1 MNFILII
8 GLGSIGKRHL
18 NNLIDLGYTNIII
31 VSKSDTISAEFKRFA
46 VYTDIQKAITEN
58 SISHGVIC
66 TPTSSHLEDLAILL
80 ENNIANIYLEK
91 PVSHNLNYLNE
102 ISSLI
107 NKCKR
112 LVVGY
117 DLHFD
122 PGLIKIKKLLDENQM
137 GKIFSINSIVG
148 QYLPDWRPDQNYLKG
163 MSARIDKGGG
173 VMLDLVHEFDYVR
186 WLVGKPKNIACIF
199 QKNPNLAIETE
210 DLADVLI
217 HFEGNSSGT
226 IHLDYHQKKLVR
238 NCMIT
243 CEKGTIFWDL
253 TKSEVKIIRYD
264 QEEELFSYFGFER
277 NQRYM
282 DSIKAFLDESKFD
295 DRLTDFEEALV
306 SLKMVVAAKES
317 SISKQFIA
325 IN

>member
-18 NNLIDLGYTNIII
+18 SNLIYLGYNNIII
-31 VSKSDTISAEFKRFA
+31 VSKSDTIPSEYKQFS
-46 VYTDIQKAITEN
+46 VYTDIQKAIAEN
-58 SISHGVIC
+58 AISYGFIC
-66 TPTSSHLEDLAILL
+66 TPTSSHLDDLKILL
-80 ENNIANIYLEK
+80 ENNISNVYLEK
-91 PVSHNLNYLNE
+91 PISHSLTELDK

-107 NKCKR
+107 HQCNR

-122 PGLIKIKKLLDENQM
+122 PGLIKIKKLLNGNQM
-137 GKIFSINSIVG
+137 GKLFSINAIVG
-148 QYLPDWRPDQNYLKG
+148 QYLPDWRPNEDYLKG

-173 VMLDLVHEFDYVR
+173 VMLDLIHEFDYVR
-186 WLVGKPKNIACIF
+186 WLVGKPKNIACVF
-199 QKNPNLAIETE
+199 QNNPNLAIETE
-210 DLADVLI
+210 DVADVLI
-217 HFEGNSSGT
+217 HFEDNSSAT

-243 CEKGTIFWDL
+243 CEKGTVFWDL
-253 TKSEVKIIRYD
+253 TKCEVKIIRHD

-277 NQRYM
+277 NQRYI

-295 DRLTDFEEALV
+295 DRLTNFEEALV
-306 SLKMVVAAKES
+306 SLKMVLAAKES

>member
-8 GLGSIGKRHL
+8 GLGSIGERHL
-18 NNLIDLGYTNIII
+18 NNLINLGYTNIII
-31 VSKSDTISAEFKRFA
+31 VSKSGAIPSEFKQFS
-46 VYTDIQKAITEN
+46 VYTDCQKAITEN
-58 SISHGVIC
+58 LISHGFIC
-66 TPTSSHLEDLAILL
+66 TPTSSHLDDLKILL

-91 PVSHNLNYLNE
+91 PISHNLSQLKE
-102 ISSLI
+102 IGSLT
-107 NKCKR
+107 NQCKR

-122 PGLIKIKKLLDENQM
+122 PGLIKIKELLSENKM
-137 GKIFSINSIVG
+137 GKVFSINASVG
-148 QYLPDWRPDQNYLKG
+148 QYLPDWRPNQDYLKG
-163 MSARIDKGGG
+163 MSAKIDKGGG

-186 WLVGKPKNIACIF
+186 WLVGKPKSIACIF
-199 QKNPNLAIETE
+199 QNNPSLAIETE
-210 DLADVLI
+210 DVADVLI
-217 HFEGNSSGT
+217 HFEDDSSGT

-243 CEKGTIFWDL
+243 CEKGTLLWDL

-264 QEEELFSYFGFER
+264 QEMETFSYVGFDR
-277 NQRYM
+277 NQRYV
-282 DSIKAFLDESKFD
+282 DSIKAFFDESKFD
-295 DRLTDFEEALV
+295 EKLTNFEEALV

-317 SISKQFIA
+317 SISKQFIT

>member
-1 MNFILII
+1 MNCILII

-18 NNLIDLGYTNIII
+18 NNLIYLGYKNIII
-31 VSKSDTISAEFKRFA
+31 VSKSHVISTEYKQFA
-46 VYTDIQKAITEN
+46 VYVDTQKAIDEN
-58 SISHGVIC
+58 AISHGFIC
-66 TPTSSHLEDLAILL
+66 TPTSSHLDDLKILL

-91 PVSHNLNYLNE
+91 PISHSLNHIDE
-102 ISSLI
+102 ISGI
-107 NKCKR
+107 TNQCKR

-122 PGLIKIKKLLDENQM
+122 PGLMKIKKLLNGSQM
-137 GKIFSINSIVG
+137 GKLFSINAIVG
-148 QYLPDWRPDQNYLKG
+148 QYLPDWRPNQDYLKG

-173 VMLDLVHEFDYVR
+173 VMLDLVHEFDYLK
-186 WLVGKPKNIACIF
+186 WLVGKPENIACFF
-199 QKNPNLAIETE
+199 QNNPNLAIETE
-210 DLADVLI
+210 DVADVLI

-253 TKSEVKIIRYD
+253 TKCEVKIIRHE
-264 QEEELFSYFGFER
+264 QEDELFSYLGFER
-277 NQRYM
+277 NQRYI
-282 DSIKAFLDESKFD
+282 DSIMAFLDETKFD
-295 DRLTDFEEALV
+295 DRLTTFEEALV

-317 SISKQFIA
+317 SISKRFIS

>member
-1 MNFILII
+1 MDFILII
-8 GLGSIGKRHL
+8 GLGSIGERHL
-18 NNLIDLGYTNIII
+18 SNLIYLGHTNIII
-31 VSKSDTISAEFKRFA
+31 VSKSGNIPSDFKQFV
-46 VYTDIQKAITEN
+46 VYTDTQKAITEN
-58 SISHGVIC
+58 SISHGFIC
-66 TPTSSHLEDLAILL
+66 TPTSSHLDDLTILL
-80 ENNIANIYLEK
+80 RNNIANIYLEK
-91 PVSHNLNYLNE
+91 PISHNLNHLNK
-102 ISSLI
+102 ISSLT
-107 NKCKR
+107 NNCKR

-122 PGLIKIKKLLDENQM
+122 PGLMKIKKLLDQNQM
-137 GKIFSINSIVG
+137 GKVFSINAIVG
-148 QYLPDWRPDQNYLKG
+148 QYLPDWRPNQDYLKG

-186 WLVGKPKNIACIF
+186 WLIGKPEKIACIF
-199 QKNPNLAIETE
+199 QNNPNLAIETE
-210 DLADVLI
+210 DVADVLI
-217 HFEGNSSGT
+217 HFEGNSSAT

-264 QEEELFSYFGFER
+264 QEDELFYYLGFER
-277 NQRYM
+277 NQRYI

-295 DRLTDFEEALV
+295 DSLTNFEEALV
-306 SLKMVVAAKES
+306 SLKMIVAAKES

>member
-8 GLGSIGKRHL
+8 GLGSIGERHL
-18 NNLIDLGYTNIII
+18 NNLIYLGYTNIII
-31 VSKSDTISAEFKRFA
+31 VSKSGNIPSEFKRFT
-46 VYTDIQKAITEN
+46 VYTDTQKAITEN
-58 SISHGVIC
+58 SISHGFIC
-66 TPTSSHLEDLAILL
+66 TPTSSHLDDLKILL
-80 ENNIANIYLEK
+80 KNDIPNIYLEK
-91 PVSHNLNYLNE
+91 PISHNLIQLDE
-102 ISSLI
+102 ISSLTL
-107 NKCKR
+107 KCKR

-122 PGLIKIKKLLDENQM
+122 PGLIKIKELLNENKM
-137 GKIFSINSIVG
+137 GKVFSINASVG
-148 QYLPDWRPDQNYLKG
+148 QYLPDWRPNQDYLKG

-186 WLVGKPKNIACIF
+186 WLVGKPKSIACIF
-199 QKNPNLAIETE
+199 QNNHSLAIETE
-210 DLADVLI
+210 DVADVLI
-217 HFEGNSSGT
+217 HFEGNSSAT

-243 CEKGTIFWDL
+243 CEQGTVFWDL
-253 TKSEVKIIRYD
+253 TKSEVKIVRYD
-264 QEEELFSYFGFER
+264 QEMETFSYNGFER
-277 NQRYM
+277 NQRYI

-295 DRLTDFEEALV
+295 DSLTNFEEALV

>member
-1 MNFILII
+1 M
-8 GLGSIGKRHL
+8 GSIGKRHL
-18 NNLIDLGYTNIII
+18 NNLIYLGYDNIII
-31 VSKSDTISAEFKRFA
+31 VSNSNTIASEYKQFA
-46 VYTDIQKAITEN
+46 VYTDVQKAIVEN
-58 SISHGVIC
+58 VISHGFIC
-66 TPTSSHLEDLAILL
+66 TPTSCHLEDLKILL
-80 ENNIANIYLEK
+80 KNKVANIYLEK
-91 PVSHNLNYLNE
+91 PISHNLNQLDE
-102 ISSLI
+102 ISKLT

-122 PGLIKIKKLLDENQM
+122 PGLIKIKKLLNENHM
-137 GKIFSINSIVG
+137 GKVFSINATVG
-148 QYLPDWRPDQNYLKG
+148 QYLPDWRPNQDYLKG

-186 WLVGKPKNIACIF
+186 WLVGKPSYIACVF

-210 DLADVLI
+210 DVADVLI

-253 TKSEVKIIRYD
+253 TKCEVKIIQYD
-264 QEEELFSYFGFER
+264 QEDNLFSYLSFER
-277 NQRYM
+277 NQRYV
-282 DSIKAFLDESKFD
+282 DSIKAFLDELKFD
-295 DRLTDFEEALV
+295 DRLTNFEEALV
-306 SLKMVVAAKES
+306 SLKMVMAAKES

>member
-8 GLGSIGKRHL
+8 GLGSIGVRHL
-18 NNLIDLGYTNIII
+18 NNLIYLGYTNIII
-31 VSKSDTISAEFKRFA
+31 VSKSGNIPSEFNQFS
-46 VYTDIQKAITEN
+46 VYTDCQKAITEN
-58 SISHGVIC
+58 LISHGFIC
-66 TPTSSHLEDLAILL
+66 TPTSSHLDDLTILL
-80 ENNIANIYLEK
+80 ENNIAHIYLEK
-91 PVSHNLNYLNE
+91 PISHNLTYLDE
-102 ISSLI
+102 ISNLT

-122 PGLIKIKKLLDENQM
+122 PGLIKIKELLNENQM
-137 GKIFSINSIVG
+137 GKVFSINATVG
-148 QYLPDWRPDQNYLKG
+148 QYLPDWRPNQDYLKG
-163 MSARIDKGGG
+163 MSAKIDKGGG

-199 QKNPNLAIETE
+199 QNNPSLSIETE
-210 DLADVLI
+210 DVADVLI

-243 CEKGTIFWDL
+243 CEKGTVFWDL
-253 TKSEVKIIRYD
+253 TKSEVKIIRHD
-264 QEEELFSYFGFER
+264 QEMETFSYLDFER
-277 NQRYM
+277 NQRYI
-282 DSIKAFLDESKFD
+282 DSIKAFLDESKYD
-295 DRLTDFEEALV
+295 DRLTNFEEALV

>member
-1 MNFILII
+1 MNCILII

-18 NNLIDLGYTNIII
+18 NNLVYLGYKNIII
-31 VSKSDTISAEFKRFA
+31 VSKSDVIATEYKQFA
-46 VYTDIQKAITEN
+46 VYTDTQKAIAEN
-58 SISHGVIC
+58 SISHGFIC
-66 TPTSSHLEDLAILL
+66 TPTACHIDDLKVLL

-91 PVSHNLNYLNE
+91 PISHSLTQLDE
-102 ISSLI
+102 ISNLTY
-107 NKCKR
+107 KCKR

-122 PGLIKIKKLLDENQM
+122 PGLIKIKKRLNGNQM
-137 GKIFSINSIVG
+137 GTLFSINAIVG
-148 QYLPDWRPDQNYLKG
+148 QYLPDWRPNQDYLKG

-186 WLVGKPKNIACIF
+186 WLVGKPKKIACVF
-199 QKNPNLAIETE
+199 QNNPNLAIETE
-210 DLADVLI
+210 DVADVLI

-253 TKSEVKIIRYD
+253 TKCEVKIIRYE
-264 QEEELFSYFGFER
+264 QEDEMFSYVGFER
-277 NQRYM
+277 NQRYI
-282 DSIKAFLDESKFD
+282 DCIKAFLDETKFD
-295 DRLTDFEEALV
+295 DRLTTFEEALV

-317 SISKQFIA
+317 SISKRFIS

>member
-18 NNLIDLGYTNIII
+18 DNLIYLGYSNIII
-31 VSKSDTISAEFKRFA
+31 VSKSDSVPAEYSQFA
-46 VYTDIQKAITEN
+46 VYANIQKAIAEN
-58 SISHGVIC
+58 TISHGFIC
-66 TPTSSHLEDLAILL
+66 TPTSNHLSDLRVLL

-91 PVSHNLNYLNE
+91 PISHNLNYLDE
-102 ISSLI
+102 ISSLMS
-107 NKCKR
+107 KCKR

-122 PGLIKIKKLLDENQM
+122 PGLMKIKKLLDENQM
-137 GKIFSINSIVG
+137 GKVFSINAIVG
-148 QYLPDWRPDQNYLKG
+148 QYLPDWRPNQDYLKG

-173 VMLDLVHEFDYVR
+173 VLLDLVHEFDYVR
-186 WLVGKPKNIACIF
+186 WLVGKPKNIACVF

-210 DLADVLI
+210 DVADVLI
-217 HFEGNSSGT
+217 HFEGNASGT

-253 TKSEVKIIRYD
+253 TKWEVKIIQYD
-264 QEEELFSYFGFER
+264 REDETFSYFGFER
-277 NQRYM
+277 NERYI

-295 DRLTDFEEALV
+295 DRLTTFEEALV